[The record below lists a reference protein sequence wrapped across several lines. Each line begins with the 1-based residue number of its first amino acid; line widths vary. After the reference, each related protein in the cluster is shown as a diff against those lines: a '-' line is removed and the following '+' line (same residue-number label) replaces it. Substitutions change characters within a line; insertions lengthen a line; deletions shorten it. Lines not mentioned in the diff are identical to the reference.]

1 MSLPFGKRDIPRKCL
16 WSHFAPP
23 LTKWEWRGTLT
34 PPVSSDGT
42 ESNPLSILKNVL
54 FVCTGNTCRSPMA
67 EALFR
72 DLVKERSDYQVAS
85 AGVAAAPGMPASKHT
100 AALLKD
106 RGLDLARFQSRM
118 LDRQTLE
125 QATHVFAM
133 SSHHMGAIVDEFPAQ
148 ADKVYLVS
156 EFAAEDEL
164 RGRDISDPFGQ
175 GRHAYEETL
184 RSLEK
189 ILPTLIAY
197 IDQTWKQNDG

>member
-1 MSLPFGKRDIPRKCL
+1 MRTFCSAFDKMGGARHTD
-16 WSHFAPP
+16 
-23 LTKWEWRGTLT
+23 T
-34 PPVSSDGT
+34 PVGSGGI

-72 DLVKERSDYQVAS
+72 DLVKERADYQVSS

-100 AALLKD
+100 AALLKE

-133 SSHHMGAIVDEFPAQ
+133 SSHHMAAIADEFPEQ
-148 ADKVYLVS
+148 TDKIYLVS

-164 RGRDISDPFGQ
+164 RGKDVSDPFGQ

-184 RSLEK
+184 QALEK
-189 ILPTLIAY
+189 MLPSLLAY
-197 IDQTWKQNDG
+197 IDQTWKKNER